1 MEPLTWAFIGT
12 LIGTLVGASTSIIT
26 TYINNQNSLKLEK
39 QKESFNR
46 ESSFREFQRENYLK
60 LQETFHKT
68 FRLVSLINIEDV
80 RAFKKTGKCQ
90 ESELNLENDQNL
102 LICIRDLIFYEERIE
117 NDQLRGDLK
126 KIRMKLSK
134 VNNSLNMAE
143 SNNVLIDLMTI
154 DFDKLMTDLGTELR
168 LNY

>member
-12 LIGTLVGASTSIIT
+12 LIGALVGASTSIIT

-60 LQETFHKT
+60 LQETIHKT
-68 FRLVSLINIEDV
+68 FRLVNLINMEDE
-80 RAFKKTGKCQ
+80 RALKKTGKWQ
-90 ESELNLENDQNL
+90 ESEVNLENSQNL
-102 LICIRDLIFYEERIE
+102 MICLRDLNFYEERIE
-117 NDQLRGDLK
+117 NDQLRDDLK
-126 KIRMKLSK
+126 KIRMKLCK
-134 VNNSLNMAE
+134 VNNPLNMAE
-143 SNNVLIDLMTI
+143 SYNVLIDLVTI